1 MISELYQHITNT
13 DEHVTRELKHAI
25 QYAMIVLTPIAI
37 GTYTI
42 KQYTPQ
48 TQDKVSINMAMEIIA
63 ILIAIITITFAA
75 DRIGTFFIPEGDYR
89 IITILVL
96 FIVIAD
102 SSIGRNIRNIIQW
115 GVRDPPGPPTA
126 GNNQDQ
132 KSDNNPTIDIL
143 RPQHVIRQ
151 PTTVSGGDIRPPPSV
166 DSAPSVGPGQQPDFD
181 DMYGGYETPNYTTNE
196 VDAFG
201 GW

>member
-96 FIVIAD
+96 FLVLAD
-102 SSIGRNIRNIIQW
+102 SSLARNIKHIIQW
-115 GVRDPPGPPTA
+115 GVGYSEGMT
-126 GNNQDQ
+126 
-132 KSDNNPTIDIL
+132 DIKE
-143 RPQHVIRQ
+143 
-151 PTTVSGGDIRPPPSV
+151 SSK
-166 DSAPSVGPGQQPDFD
+166 QPDPIQSAILPVDRNCDIEPRPVVTTDQVQINHAIKNEMETINYRESEPAPANEFN
-181 DMYGGYETPNYTTNE
+181 GGGS
-196 VDAFG
+196 A
-201 GW
+201 W